1 MGCSSGLLSCHS
13 FARRGAGI
21 PLATAKVAARGLGRF
36 VIANCVC
43 ACLPFRLLTREVCNP
58 RGVADRS
65 GLVSARRTAASMFGL
80 IDDTRSCAMP
90 PYCSDGRITC
100 PRCQP
105 SLYWLV
111 PPTLPC
117 LSVRHVPSPAMGPLI
132 AHSISHLYFP
142 SYSVY
147 PVKVCETTVV

>member
-21 PLATAKVAARGLGRF
+21 PLAAVKVAARGLGRF
-36 VIANCVC
+36 VIATCVC
-43 ACLPFRLLTREVCNP
+43 ACLPFRLWIRAVRNP
-58 RGVADRS
+58 LGVADWS
-65 GLVSARRTAASMFGL
+65 APVSARRTAASMFGL

-111 PPTLPC
+111 PPTLPR
-117 LSVRHVPSPAMGPLI
+117 LERVPSPPWAFYR
-132 AHSISHLYFP
+132 ATYFIF
-142 SYSVY
+142 YLFY
-147 PVKVCETTVV
+147 QIQFCE